1 MSVQISFQK
10 GRNKPDTLS
19 VRRSDGS
26 VTWSQGH
33 AGPAYH
39 DLAHY
44 AVETILQTS
53 QGFFSII
60 DQGFAIDDF
69 VLPRHQRPDAL
80 KGVNLPAEAMQVEYV
95 VNRIQLEHFNG
106 HEDSHFLSS
115 LRQVLTEKN
124 LPFPD
129 RLTEPVVTQIRARY
143 HALVAQWDALPPGES
158 MTLDF

>member
-1 MSVQISFQK
+1 MAVQISFQK

-39 DLAHY
+39 DLAHF
-44 AVETILQTS
+44 AVETVLKTK

-69 VLPRHQRPDAL
+69 VLPRHRRPDAL
-80 KGVNLPAEAMQVEYV
+80 KGINLPAEAMQVEYI

-106 HEDSHFLSS
+106 HEDPNFLPS
-115 LRQVLTEKN
+115 LRQVLIEKN

-129 RLTEPVVTQIRARY
+129 SLTESAVAQIRARY
-143 HALVAQWDALPPGES
+143 QALVNQWDTLPPGGT